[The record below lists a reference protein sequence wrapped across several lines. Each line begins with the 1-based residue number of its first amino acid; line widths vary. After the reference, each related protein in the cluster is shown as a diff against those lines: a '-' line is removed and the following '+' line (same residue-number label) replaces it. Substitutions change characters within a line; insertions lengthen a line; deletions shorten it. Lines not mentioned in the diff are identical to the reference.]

1 MRCESQGELYPI
13 ATTNKVVSP
22 TSFGALSS
30 SIWHDRLGHPG
41 APVLY
46 SLRQNKLIKCNKIP
60 YLNSSYCHSCLLGK
74 HVKLPLINSHHFKN
88 MPFDILC
95 SDVWTSPVISSL
107 GHKYYV
113 LFLDDYLI
121 FLWTFPISNKSQVY
135 SAFQNLR
142 AYIKTQFQREIKKK
156 SM

>member
-22 TSFGALSS
+22 VSFGALSS

-60 YLNSSYCHSCLLGK
+60 YLNSSYCHSCLIGK
-74 HVKLPLINSHHFKN
+74 HVKLPFINSHNFKN
-88 MPFDILC
+88 MPFDILY

-107 GHKYYV
+107 GHKYY
-113 LFLDDYLI
+113 LFFLDDYLI
-121 FLWTFPISNKSQVY
+121 FFMDISNFKQISSLFSISKIKGIY
-135 SAFQNLR
+135 QNS
-142 AYIKTQFQREIKKK
+142 ISTGNKKN